1 MLPQTVFSFFFFFPP
16 SEQHSYICKKNFS
29 SGARA
34 PLRQHRAACLM
45 RSRCEETWE
54 AEMLLESLSH
64 SVNWCLQLANTDS
77 WYTWVF
83 LFYFLSFP
91 FFFFFTAGVFDVS
104 CRHRGRVVSTHDV
117 TGPHWAL
124 ESSFDGPLMKC
135 GLWKKQH
142 RRVLFISFKAAAPL
156 WIIWAF
162 PSWSHYLKRA
172 GFALKSLVLH
182 KADTVVWQCAPDRAP
197 PGGGWSTGPRNT
209 SHTVKHLKLQHCI

>member
-1 MLPQTVFSFFFFFPP
+1 MSTFAVLAVPLHDSATFGAFIKCYHKPFFFFFFPP

-29 SGARA
+29 SRARA

-54 AEMLLESLSH
+54 AEMMLESLSH

-77 WYTWVF
+77 WNTWVF
-83 LFYFLSFP
+83 LFYFLSI

-135 GLWKKQH
+135 GGLEKKSSTDACC
-142 RRVLFISFKAAAPL
+142 LFLLKLPL
-156 WIIWAF
+156 
-162 PSWSHYLKRA
+162 PLDNL
-172 GFALKSLVLH
+172 GFSLVKSLSEKSRL
-182 KADTVVWQCAPDRAP
+182 C
-197 PGGGWSTGPRNT
+197 S
-209 SHTVKHLKLQHCI
+209 